1 MGESQVLK
9 RAWSLQFWLVASDAS
24 KRIDQHIKSL
34 RDWRG
39 ETMAKL
45 RKIVTSADS
54 SIAEEWKWDTPVFSS
69 NGNVVAIGAFKE
81 GLKINFFKGA
91 SLPDPHHLFNG
102 GLDAKAS
109 RTIDL
114 KKGDRVNEAALKDL
128 IRAAVAINGGKR

>member
-1 MGESQVLK
+1 
-9 RAWSLQFWLVASDAS
+9 VASDAS

-34 RDWRG
+34 GDWRG

-45 RKIVTSADS
+45 RKIITSADS
-54 SIAEEWKWDTPVFSS
+54 SLAEEWKWDTPVFTS

-91 SLPDPHHLFNG
+91 SLADPHHLFNG
-102 GLDAKAS
+102 GLEAKTS

-114 KKGDRVNEAALKDL
+114 KKGDSINETALKEL
-128 IRAAVAINGGKR
+128 VRAAVAKNGGKR